1 MRELEPFSLFSICSK
16 SLSTRQLQ
24 IADMARARRS
34 TALKVKSYAQDSGSE
49 EEEDEDEEM
58 KVEGELE
65 SEFEETASVGSKRS
79 TKSVQE
85 DYVEDTEGESAS
97 PSLFLLP
104 FTSFLN
110 LKNLKKTPQLM
121 TSLRSPKICPDIE
134 QSPAGPEHVRRVYS
148 AFFDVYI
155 ARFLLCIA
163 RFQV

>member
-1 MRELEPFSLFSICSK
+1 
-16 SLSTRQLQ
+16 
-24 IADMARARRS
+24 MARARRS

-104 FTSFLN
+104 FFPL
-110 LKNLKKTPQLM
+110 TPLGSLALS
-121 TSLRSPKICPDIE
+121 SLRSQTLFQRRRRK
-134 QSPAGPEHVRRVYS
+134 VRARVKGK
-148 AFFDVYI
+148 
-155 ARFLLCIA
+155 
-163 RFQV
+163 Q